1 MRLNQKGDLKHFNF
15 SQESNTNVENTERR
29 DSTIKIK
36 IEIVLV
42 M

>member
-1 MRLNQKGDLKHFNF
+1 MRLNQKG
-15 SQESNTNVENTERR
+15 NVENTERR